1 MSLLTS
7 PLAYTFMYIS
17 NDKITDPAA
26 FNVGRGTAL
35 PTLSVLNL
43 RETSLGQLSR
53 VSYGSLNW
61 NTLLLMIKSIASW
74 ENTFN
79 FVLNRYLS
87 TKLFVHARYDDGVK
101 LTEDNKSYFQ
111 LQELLSFGL
120 NYTW

>member
-1 MSLLTS
+1 
-7 PLAYTFMYIS
+7 MYSREGLDSKGIIS
-17 NDKITDPAA
+17 DLQGPVLMTPSTAQNAEYFTTYDK
-26 FNVGRGTAL
+26 V
-35 PTLSVLNL
+35 
-43 RETSLGQLSR
+43 
-53 VSYGSLNW
+53 
-61 NTLLLMIKSIASW
+61 IASW

>member
-1 MSLLTS
+1 MGVLEYFTT
-7 PLAYTFMYIS
+7 Y
-17 NDKITDPAA
+17 DK
-26 FNVGRGTAL
+26 V
-35 PTLSVLNL
+35 
-43 RETSLGQLSR
+43 
-53 VSYGSLNW
+53 
-61 NTLLLMIKSIASW
+61 IASW